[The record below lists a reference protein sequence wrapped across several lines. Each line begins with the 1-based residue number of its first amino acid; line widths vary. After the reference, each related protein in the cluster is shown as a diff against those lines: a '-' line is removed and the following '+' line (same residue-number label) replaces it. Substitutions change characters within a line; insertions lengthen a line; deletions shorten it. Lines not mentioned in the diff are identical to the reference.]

1 FEKGGRDAKE
11 HVQQF
16 LVTCGDDHMAECLY
30 HARVSDIH
38 ELEEIIEDMIK
49 GKERMAKR
57 DGMPRH
63 SRSRDSRDTRREE
76 SYRRDRR
83 DSDRRR
89 DDYRN
94 QPRVTLA
101 EASLDDLLAEL
112 EGREATQGTVELSDE
127 EGDSYVDDTED
138 YAGYQSDGA
147 RSNTSIMTDIS
158 LRPMRASD
166 VLQLKARTPAQIIVS
181 HEGTYRIVNEASIKT
196 VEGATEASAKSTV
209 AGATTTTVISIET
222 TDFCKQVHDVG
233 QCELFRIFQDL
244 AKFVRIKGTKEEL
257 PPELKAVLAEP
268 SLEADCIYTFRGES
282 EWPDDYVTSVNAT
295 VCEKERTPVLG
306 GGVKESVE
314 CADAD
319 GSISE
324 CSFDAVSSAV
334 RDEYKGHSKM
344 MKLNPG
350 ERQGW
355 WSAKKFDRRIRMRV
369 LVQGAVNDLRTKVLL
384 DTGANVSV
392 ITDTFAKKLRLRDI
406 PDHGR
411 SIDIQGI
418 SEGKVSTT
426 RRALVKITLGW
437 EMVYEFEVWVMAHST
452 GVDEVLGTDFMIPA
466 GIRRDLFH
474 GTAQLPNEVCI
485 PLIKTKNMVDSMEYS
500 AHVNAGPSE
509 ALDIPGH
516 ESREYRL
523 AKRAAKLEQHVLWF
537 RRTEKVIPSMTRF
550 RRGQPVR
557 IRVTNVSDR
566 TVYVPAFDRLAML
579 VLVGDL
585 PRGEGYVRLDSKKYK
600 DWQVLA
606 YENCRDRQLFKRE
619 CKLYEQ
625 WLATQPPSVE
635 RRAYL
640 TSAGVMKRSPEDAL
654 DASTDHLTCAEC
666 WEKVLEQRESD
677 GGRLDSGVTDED
689 VFEARISRDA
699 SEGSSASNGAGSDA
713 DEESAG
719 RPQEL
724 QDVVKVI
731 SASTWVRSV
740 LGARNEESSAVTGET
755 ETRKT
760 STMAGREEV
769 QASQKEM
776 HARASV
782 RMESHVEDRLAEDA
796 ITELD
801 KTYISVAR
809 VLTTEGSEVAGD
821 PGVGHYE
828 HPANKIGLEDYA
840 KELAFLPDFTEDS
853 NTTIDYGAPNAKNS
867 RLTTDQQERLVAT
880 LRKNERIIIASGNAL
895 PPPAYVVVC
904 DIDTQGHA
912 PIQQRARRVPLRYLG
927 KLYELLRALLKVG
940 LIVFSESPW
949 ASPVVIVTKK
959 NGLDI
964 RLCIDYKMVNVIT
977 AIMEYAMPLVD
988 DLLTDLERYL
998 WFCSLDAAS
1007 GFWAIMMTL
1016 RAHKVSAFVCALGH
1030 FEWLRMPFG
1039 LKNAPMIYQRM
1050 IDNALW
1056 GFVQPKGGWC
1066 KYSELMSTAE
1076 EKAKERRTTSIDG
1089 SFQTKFTA
1097 DREASVDTDPVIQ
1110 LVNDPI
1116 ADMFQN
1122 GEPDESTLVP
1132 VFGRRS
1138 FVDDI
1143 CFGGE
1148 NFDSCLATLDRLLA
1162 RFAECRISVR
1172 FTKSIFCQTK

>member
-1 FEKGGRDAKE
+1 
-11 HVQQF
+11 
-16 LVTCGDDHMAECLY
+16 
-30 HARVSDIH
+30 
-38 ELEEIIEDMIK
+38 
-49 GKERMAKR
+49 
-57 DGMPRH
+57 
-63 SRSRDSRDTRREE
+63 
-76 SYRRDRR
+76 
-83 DSDRRR
+83 
-89 DDYRN
+89 
-94 QPRVTLA
+94 
-101 EASLDDLLAEL
+101 
-112 EGREATQGTVELSDE
+112 
-127 EGDSYVDDTED
+127 
-138 YAGYQSDGA
+138 
-147 RSNTSIMTDIS
+147 
-158 LRPMRASD
+158 
-166 VLQLKARTPAQIIVS
+166 
-181 HEGTYRIVNEASIKT
+181 
-196 VEGATEASAKSTV
+196 
-209 AGATTTTVISIET
+209 
-222 TDFCKQVHDVG
+222 
-233 QCELFRIFQDL
+233 
-244 AKFVRIKGTKEEL
+244 
-257 PPELKAVLAEP
+257 
-268 SLEADCIYTFRGES
+268 
-282 EWPDDYVTSVNAT
+282 
-295 VCEKERTPVLG
+295 
-306 GGVKESVE
+306 
-314 CADAD
+314 
-319 GSISE
+319 
-324 CSFDAVSSAV
+324 
-334 RDEYKGHSKM
+334 
-344 MKLNPG
+344 
-350 ERQGW
+350 
-355 WSAKKFDRRIRMRV
+355 
-369 LVQGAVNDLRTKVLL
+369 
-384 DTGANVSV
+384 
-392 ITDTFAKKLRLRDI
+392 
-406 PDHGR
+406 
-411 SIDIQGI
+411 
-418 SEGKVSTT
+418 
-426 RRALVKITLGW
+426 
-437 EMVYEFEVWVMAHST
+437 
-452 GVDEVLGTDFMIPA
+452 
-466 GIRRDLFH
+466 
-474 GTAQLPNEVCI
+474 
-485 PLIKTKNMVDSMEYS
+485 
-500 AHVNAGPSE
+500 
-509 ALDIPGH
+509 
-516 ESREYRL
+516 
-523 AKRAAKLEQHVLWF
+523 
-537 RRTEKVIPSMTRF
+537 KVIPSVTRF
-550 RRGQPVR
+550 RRGRPVR

-579 VLVGDL
+579 VPVGDL

-635 RRAYL
+635 RRAYP
-640 TSAGVMKRSPEDAL
+640 TPAGVMKRSPEDAL

-724 QDVVKVI
+724 QDVMKVI

-1016 RAHKVSAFVCALGH
+1016 RARKVSAFVCALGH

-1148 NFDSCLATLDRLLA
+1148 NFGSCLATLDRLLA
-1162 RFAECRISVR
+1162 RFAECRISVS
-1172 FTKSIFCQTK
+1172 FTKSIFCQTKVYFLSHEVSPEGIRADPKKLAAITELSFPTTKRGMQSFLGALKYYSRFIQDFAVYGAALYQLKEEDFGPSGDLSVARRAFTALQAKVTDAPVLKHFDRAKNVHVMLFANEWALSTTLMQEHEGKLHPVRFLGRVLKDSEMNYHPAEKEVLALLLLLKTCYTQLAGKTLRVYTRFSTLAWNESRKKNVAFAQLLQSTITNFVDLEEPLALLAPPSKGSPTIRMDPSLLYAKLPRDYRGFVLSFDGSAKTDKYGGCGNSENTGMNNGVKAALAHGAEELVIVGDSRLAIQQSLGVIACRKESLMALLNTHKELTLKLRSVKYLHVVREYNAAADSLATELLESKVSRVILAESRKSELVTLNRIQEVIHELNEDSTEVGPRQEECCVHVLVGNVRSPRKTIEKVVSDDNSRKLNTIGTMAVMTRRQTKAKRVRFADEHSEQAPIGREQGKERDGVVNEHSPSNISQDQPSSTKRTSAPGAEDIDQIEIQRERRRRKAKAQDEEQK